1 MKSKLKYFEDSIP
14 KFIVSP
20 TFLIMI
26 TFTYGFIIWNFV
38 LSLTNSRLL
47 PVYTFVGFKQYIK
60 LFSDDKWWIA
70 LQNLF
75 IFSLLFI
82 STCIVF
88 GLLLAIFIDQKVR
101 FEGIFRTIYL
111 YPMALSFI
119 ATGTVW
125 QWMLNPGLGL
135 EKFVKE
141 MGFTDFTFNW
151 IVDPKMAI
159 YTIVIAAIWQSTG
172 FVMILLLAGLRGI
185 NSEVVN
191 AAKID
196 GASMPKIYWKI
207 IIPQLR
213 PVFFSSIIILL
224 HIAIKTFDLVIVMT
238 KGGPGYSTILPSIF
252 MYQNSFARNQL
263 AYGASSAMIMLL
275 FVMIFVVPYLYN
287 ELRSKNEYS
296 N

>member
-1 MKSKLKYFEDSIP
+1 MMKSKLKYLENSIP
-14 KFIVSP
+14 KFVVTP

-26 TFTYGFIIWNFV
+26 IFVYGFIMWNFV
-38 LSLTNSRLL
+38 LSLTNSKLL
-47 PVYTFVGFKQYIK
+47 PMYNFVGFKQYIE
-60 LFSDDKWWIA
+60 LFGSSKWWLA
-70 LQNLF
+70 LENLF
-75 IFSLLFI
+75 IFSSLFI
-82 STCIVF
+82 ASCIAI
-88 GLLLAIFIDQKVR
+88 GLLLAIFIDQKIR
-101 FEGIFRTIYL
+101 FEGVFRTIYL

-119 ATGTVW
+119 ATGTIW

-135 EKFVKE
+135 QKFVVE
-141 MGFTDFTFNW
+141 MGFKNFTFDW
-151 IVDPKMAI
+151 LVDTKMAI
-159 YTIVIAAIWQSTG
+159 YTIVIAAVWQSTG

-185 NSEVVN
+185 NGEVIN

-224 HIAIKTFDLVIVMT
+224 HIAIKTFDLVVVMT

-252 MYQNSFARNQL
+252 MYQYSFSRNKL

-287 ELRSKNEYS
+287 ELRKR
-296 N
+296 

>member
-1 MKSKLKYFEDSIP
+1 MMKSKLKYLEDSIP
-14 KFIVSP
+14 KFIVTP

-47 PVYTFVGFKQYIK
+47 PIYTFVGLKQYIK
-60 LFSDDKWWIA
+60 LFSSEKWWIA

-75 IFSLLFI
+75 IFSSLFI
-82 STCIVF
+82 SVCVLF
-88 GLLLAIFIDQKVR
+88 GLLLAIFIDQKIR

-135 EKFVKE
+135 EKLIVQ
-141 MGFTDFTFNW
+141 MGFENFTFDW
-151 IVDPKMAI
+151 IVDSQMAI
-159 YTIVIAAIWQSTG
+159 YTIIIAAVWQSTG

-185 NSEVVN
+185 NHEVIN
-191 AAKID
+191 AAKVD

-224 HIAIKTFDLVIVMT
+224 HIAIKTFDLVVVMT
-238 KGGPGYSTILPSIF
+238 KGGPGYSSILPSMF
-252 MYQNSFARNQL
+252 MYEYSFARNQL
-263 AYGASSAMIMLL
+263 AYGAASAMVMLL

-287 ELRSKNEYS
+287 ELRKK
-296 N
+296 